1 MDKTDFDNEYFD
13 KPIKPD
19 VIIDYISVASD
30 LPTDLPTALVYVRP
44 ETNEVHYEKA
54 IILGITP
61 YADVVYLANLNGR
74 IFIKDALILDHY
86 ASQYRFAVYAK
97 EEMARFPEFV
107 ETFENYFKTSFDSS
121 FIIGSFDALIKLN
134 LNDESLFN
142 YIVEDK
148 DFLKLYGQTI
158 KKINNVFVVNYD
170 MPAIIKRY
178 TPKAN
183 VFAIAIKFKDKNT
196 SFLEINQSIFD
207 QIKKNNMVIV
217 DEEFHKSLE
226 WNERIR
232 RTYHI
237 SRNNVMAMFDMVD
250 FIIRNNNDHLRFI
263 ETPLGKTLIEENG
276 ISEDFIIRI
285 KEFPIVYIEENGKKR
300 LVNLLE
306 EANGMNME
314 ECVNL
319 IKRIRI
325 V

>member
-1 MDKTDFDNEYFD
+1 
-13 KPIKPD
+13 
-19 VIIDYISVASD
+19 
-30 LPTDLPTALVYVRP
+30 
-44 ETNEVHYEKA
+44 
-54 IILGITP
+54 
-61 YADVVYLANLNGR
+61 
-74 IFIKDALILDHY
+74 
-86 ASQYRFAVYAK
+86 
-97 EEMARFPEFV
+97 MARFPEFV